1 LPRFGRWQGRDVAGL
16 DVPPDKLVVA
26 MSSTDRHDP
35 RSASADDGDD
45 AFAATVVEDL
55 DADAEAPGGL
65 PGSSHVDTF
74 KLMSMPTI
82 RHVGRYALKHQLGSG
97 GLGAVYAAIDPLLSR
112 PIAVKMLRVAALA
125 SEQREALEQQL
136 LAEARA
142 AACLNHPNIVTI
154 HDAGLA
160 DEGVYV
166 AMERLQGRDL
176 KQLMADGWRPDVV
189 QAARIA
195 KRLADALD
203 YAHGHGVVHCDIK
216 PANIFMTS
224 RTQPKVLDFGIARVT
239 AGRLDSVALPLEIDT
254 GASAPAARE
263 LGSPY
268 YASPE
273 HLRGETLDAR
283 ADVYGVGVV
292 LYELLTGRR
301 AFDGDSLEQIGSA
314 VHEGIVPPAHT
325 VNTNVDAALSGIAAR
340 AMARKPGDRYR
351 SARQLSRALRC
362 WISDQTNGVQRR
374 GLARVS
380 AGALWGTAAALALTL
395 GLAGGW
401 LALTHQA
408 TSPQAQP
415 AVVPMEPQQAPVAA
429 TRSVLLPAAPQVAD
443 AVPSPIVEP
452 DADKPAPVAQPRA
465 RDKVAAV
472 RESAPAPRALV
483 AVPPPHG
490 QVQLAVSPWGQVEV
504 NGKPAGTT
512 PPLSSLSL
520 PLGTHRIT
528 LRNDDFPAHTA
539 TVTVTD
545 DKPVVVRH
553 RFGS

>member
-1 LPRFGRWQGRDVAGL
+1 
-16 DVPPDKLVVA
+16 
-26 MSSTDRHDP
+26 MSSHDRHDP
-35 RSASADDGDD
+35 RSAPADDGDD

-55 DADAEAPGGL
+55 DADADAPDGL
-65 PGSSHVDTF
+65 PGSTQVDSL

-97 GLGAVYAAIDPLLSR
+97 GLGAVYAALDPLLSR
-112 PIAVKMLRVAALA
+112 PIAVKMLRVAALSPA
-125 SEQREALEQQL
+125 QREALEQQL

-142 AACLNHPNIVTI
+142 AACLNHPHIVTI

-176 KQLMADGWRPDVV
+176 RQLMADGWRPDVV
-189 QAARIA
+189 QAVRIA

-216 PANIFMTS
+216 PANIFMTG

-254 GASAPAARE
+254 GVSAPAARE

-301 AFDGDSLEQIGSA
+301 AFDGDSLEQITSA

-362 WISDQTNGVQRR
+362 WISDQTNGSGHSRASRR
-374 GLARVS
+374 QAPWLWGAVAGLALAVGLTVWWLASQHGSTPPREQAAV
-380 AGALWGTAAALALTL
+380 ATAVPPPIPEVVGTAGPPPFVDAA
-395 GLAGGW
+395 
-401 LALTHQA
+401 
-408 TSPQAQP
+408 P
-415 AVVPMEPQQAPVAA
+415 A
-429 TRSVLLPAAPQVAD
+429 LPAAPVA
-443 AVPSPIVEP
+443 
-452 DADKPAPVAQPRA
+452 KPAPATRA
-465 RDKVAAV
+465 SEKPVTAARESVPVAA
-472 RESAPAPRALV
+472 APVTAPPQGL
-483 AVPPPHG
+483 
-490 QVQLAVSPWGQVEV
+490 VQLAVSPWGRVEV
-504 NGKPAGTT
+504 NGKPAGVT